1 MGKILG
7 PLGHAVLDWVGL
19 RLDAEAGADRSLYA
33 AAAVHSVM
41 LNRAGL
47 NSMLDWMMGSS
58 MVTMMCSSSSMGMI
72 LIVCSMVSTVIPMVA
87 SVVVTARTIGKY
99 E

>member
-1 MGKILG
+1 
-7 PLGHAVLDWVGL
+7 
-19 RLDAEAGADRSLYA
+19 
-33 AAAVHSVM
+33 M

-99 E
+99 ERG